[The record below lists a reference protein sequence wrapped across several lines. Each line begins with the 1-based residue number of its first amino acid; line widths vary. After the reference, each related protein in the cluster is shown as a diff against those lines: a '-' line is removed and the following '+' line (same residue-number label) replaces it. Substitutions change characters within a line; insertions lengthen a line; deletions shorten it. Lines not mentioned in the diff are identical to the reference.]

1 MVCSKSGLVAVV
13 VQCDITLL
21 DLTINKENILLLL
34 DFPMTEEQ
42 DQVLTGLEEIITTS
56 VRLVC
61 VQADV
66 HGVHSYSST
75 RPSDLHGMQPVSD
88 PTVNS
93 SSMTDFA
100 CL

>member
-1 MVCSKSGLVAVV
+1 MVCTKSRLVAV
-13 VQCDITLL
+13 VQCDIASL
-21 DLTINKENILLLL
+21 DLTINKENSLLLL

-61 VQADV
+61 IQADV
-66 HGVHSYSST
+66 HGVHSHSST

-88 PTVNS
+88 PAVNS
-93 SSMTDFA
+93 SSMTDVA